1 MAKLLEGKYVRD
13 QILAELKPRIAA
25 LARKPGLAVVLVG
38 NDPASEIYVR
48 NKVKTC
54 QELGIYSEHLTPP
67 ATISTDELLAL
78 IGELNNRPDID
89 GILVQ
94 SPLPKP
100 LDEARVLQ
108 EISPDKD
115 VDGFHP
121 INAGRLSINAPGLRP
136 CTPSGV
142 MEILKRNSIETSGK
156 HAVVVG
162 RSDIVGKPMAMM
174 LLHANATVTICHS
187 KTRDLAAI
195 CRQADILVG
204 AIGQPGYLTREHIKP
219 GAVLIDIGIN
229 QLKAREE
236 VARLFA
242 NDPKKLAAFDSG
254 SRVVVGDFHPGDAME
269 LGSAFTPV
277 PGGVGLLTI
286 AMLMSNTVAAAEA
299 RAKA

>member
-1 MAKLLEGKYVRD
+1 MAKLLEGQTVRD
-13 QILAELKPRIAA
+13 LILSELRPRIAA
-25 LARKPGLAVVLVG
+25 LPRKPGLAVVLVG

-54 QELGIYSEHLTPP
+54 HELGIHSEHITPP
-67 ATISTDELLAL
+67 ATITTGELLTI
-78 IGELNNRPDID
+78 IGELNARPDID

-94 SPLPKP
+94 SPLPNP
-100 LDEARVLQ
+100 LDEGRVLR
-108 EISPDKD
+108 EISPGKD

-121 INAGRLSINAPGLRP
+121 INAGLLSINAPGLRP

-142 MEILKRNSIETSGK
+142 MEILKRNSIETQGK

-187 KTRDLAAI
+187 KTHDLPAI

-204 AIGQPGYLTREHIKP
+204 AIGRPAYLTREHIKP

-229 QLKAREE
+229 QLKTREE
-236 VARLFA
+236 VARIFA
-242 NDPKKLAAFDSG
+242 NDEKKLAAFDAG
-254 SRVVVGDFHPGDAME
+254 SRVVTGDFHPGDALE
-269 LGSAFTPV
+269 FGGAFTPV

-299 RAKA
+299 HSKA